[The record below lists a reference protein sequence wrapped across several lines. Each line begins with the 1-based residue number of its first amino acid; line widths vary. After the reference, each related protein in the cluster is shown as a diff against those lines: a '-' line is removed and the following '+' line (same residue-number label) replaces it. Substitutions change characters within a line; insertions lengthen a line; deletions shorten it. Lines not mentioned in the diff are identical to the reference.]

1 VKAAVV
7 GAGINGVAAAYAL
20 ACGGDEVTLYE
31 QFRIGHTNGS
41 SHGASRIFRLAY
53 PEPEW
58 VRLAQEALPAWRA
71 LEADSGEEL
80 LELSGLVELAP
91 PGVEGSRAALEA
103 CGARF
108 EEVTEPGF
116 DGSVIYQP
124 DAGIVRADLAHRAF
138 LDGALRRG
146 AQLVEDTRVEQ
157 LDDLDADVVVVTAG
171 AWVRRLLP
179 ELPVRPTRETVCY
192 FDTAPRTLIELG
204 GERGAGFY
212 ALRDP
217 GGGIKAGL
225 HRSGPRAD
233 PDDGGGADESIADL
247 LCEWVVARFPGV
259 DPEPTRV
266 DTCFYT
272 STADERFILERR
284 GRIVVGSACSGHG
297 FKFAPVIGERLAALA
312 HGGGPSST
320 AQ

>member
-1 VKAAVV
+1 MKVAVV

-53 PEPEW
+53 QEPEW
-58 VRLAQEALPAWRA
+58 VRLAQEALPRWRA
-71 LEADSGEEL
+71 LEADSGEAL
-80 LELSGLVELAP
+80 LELNGLVELAP

-108 EEVTEPGF
+108 EEVAEPGF
-116 DGSVIYQP
+116 DGVALFQP

-146 AQLVEDTRVEQ
+146 AELREETRVER
-157 LDDLDADVVVVTAG
+157 LDDLDADAVVVTAG
-171 AWVRRLLP
+171 AWARRLLSD
-179 ELPVRPTRETVCY
+179 LPVQPTRETVCY
-192 FDTAPRTLIELG
+192 FRLDGEPRTLIELG
-204 GERGAGFY
+204 TERGEGFY
-212 ALRDP
+212 GLRDP

-225 HRSGPRAD
+225 HRSGPHAD
-233 PDDGGGADESIADL
+233 PGDGGGPDQGIADL
-247 LCEWVVARFPGV
+247 LSAWVAARYDGI

-266 DTCFYT
+266 ETCFYT
-272 STADERFILERR
+272 STADDRFILERR
-284 GRIVVGSACSGHG
+284 DRVVVGSACSGHG

-312 HGGGPSST
+312 R
-320 AQ
+320 A

>member
-1 VKAAVV
+1 MKVAVV
-7 GAGINGVAAAYAL
+7 GAGINGLAAAYAL

-31 QFRIGHTNGS
+31 QFRVGHTNGS

-80 LELSGLVELAP
+80 LELSGLVELTP

-108 EEVTEPGF
+108 EEVSEPGF
-116 DGSVIYQP
+116 EGTAIYQP
-124 DAGIVRADLAHRAF
+124 DAGIVRADLARAAF

-146 AQLVEDTRVEQ
+146 ARLVEETRVER
-157 LDDLDADVVVVTAG
+157 LDDLDADVVVATAG
-171 AWVRRLLP
+171 AWARRLLP
-179 ELPVRPTRETVCY
+179 DLPVQPTRETVCY
-192 FDTAPRTLIELG
+192 FRLDGEARTLIELG
-204 GERGAGFY
+204 SERGDGFY
-212 ALRDP
+212 GLRDP

-233 PDDGGGADESIADL
+233 PDGGGGPEESIVEL
-247 LCEWVVARFPGV
+247 LCAWVAARYDGV

-266 DTCFYT
+266 ETCFYT
-272 STADERFILERR
+272 STADERFILERH
-284 GRIVVGSACSGHG
+284 GRIVVGSACSGHA
-297 FKFAPVIGERLAALA
+297 FKFAPVIGERLAALTRS
-312 HGGGPSST
+312 G
-320 AQ
+320 